1 MANTRVMTKLDDS
14 GQLQGEILV
23 VDDTSANLKL
33 LVDLLIANNYKVRPA
48 SDGQQALNAVE
59 KRKPDLILLDIMMP
73 NINGYE
79 VCRCL
84 KENESTRDIPIIF
97 ISALD
102 ALEDRIKGFDM
113 GGVDYITKPIESK
126 EVLARVRTHM
136 QLHNL
141 QVNLE
146 AIVEERTLKLQEINE
161 ELQHSY
167 HRLEWAE
174 KIGHLGNWEWNIA
187 TNELYLSDEVFRI
200 VGVEPQSLKWTHDDY
215 IGLIHPDDKE
225 NVSRVINDSLYG
237 GNQSYSSEHRIIQT
251 NGSIRFIYEQGRV
264 NCDDTGAPIS
274 LVATVLDITERK
286 LAHQKEHQDAAMMH
300 EMMLQ
305 TIQAISTTVEKR
317 DPYTA
322 GHQQRVADLSVAI
335 AQEMKLDSVTI
346 EGIKLGALIHD
357 IGKIY
362 LPAEILSRP
371 GILTEIEFEMIK
383 THSKVGFDIIKNVD
397 FPWPVANMI
406 LQHHERLDGTGY
418 PQGLKADDII
428 LEAKIISVADV
439 VEAMAS
445 HRPYRVSPGL
455 DAALEE
461 IQKGSGIRYD
471 TEVVQCCI
479 LLFKEKDYSLPNVN
493 VR

>member
-1 MANTRVMTKLDDS
+1 MTTINKS

-23 VDDTSANLKL
+23 VDDTPANLKL
-33 LVDLLIANNYKVRPA
+33 LVDLLLANNYKVRPA
-48 SDGQQALNAVE
+48 SDGQQALNAVK

-73 NINGYE
+73 NVDGYE
-79 VCRCL
+79 VCRRL
-84 KENESTRDIPIIF
+84 KENEDTRDIPIIF

-102 ALEDRIKGFDM
+102 ALEDRIKGFDL

-126 EVLARVRTHM
+126 ETLARVNTHM

-146 AIVEERTLKLQEINE
+146 TLVAERTSELQKTHEQ
-161 ELQHSY
+161 LQHSY

-174 KIGHLGNWEWNIA
+174 KIGHLGNWEWNVA
-187 TNELYLSDEVFRI
+187 TNDMFLSDEAFVI
-200 VGVEPQSLKWTHDDY
+200 LGLEPKSRKLNYDEYMAH
-215 IGLIHPDDKE
+215 IHPEDRD
-225 NVSRVINDSLYG
+225 NVSKAINSALPYHSQDYT
-237 GNQSYSSEHRIIQT
+237 SEHRIVQNSDMT
-251 NGSIRFIYEQGRV
+251 RSVYEQGRV
-264 NCDDTGAPIS
+264 NRDEAGNPIS

-286 LAHQKEHQDAAMMH
+286 LAHQKEQQDALVMH

-305 TIQAISTTVEKR
+305 TIQAIGTTVEKR

-335 AQEMKLDSVTI
+335 AQEMNLDSVVI

-371 GILTEIEFEMIK
+371 GRLTDIEFEMIK

-406 LQHHERLDGTGY
+406 LQHHERLDGSGY

-455 DAALEE
+455 DVALKE
-461 IQKGSGIRYD
+461 IQDGSGIRYD
-471 TEVVQCCI
+471 AEVVRCCV
-479 LLFKEKDYSLPNVN
+479 LLFSEKQYLLPDAGSW
-493 VR
+493 